1 MLVLERGI
9 MRYESCEIRSIKRSC
24 RKEKTSDKGNDEDI
38 RKEDTRP
45 TSVES
50 LPRYADTGLGV
61 ARYSAVEVE
70 EPIDLVSDEGG
81 TL

>member
-1 MLVLERGI
+1 MLILERGI
-9 MRYESCEIRSIKRSC
+9 LRYESCEIRSIKCTCETER
-24 RKEKTSDKGNDEDI
+24 TSDKGTMKI
-38 RKEDTRP
+38 RNKNTRP

-70 EPIDLVSDEGG
+70 EPMDLVNDEGG